1 MNDRLVPKADYYR
14 IQEPINLE
22 RECAEYF
29 IQILNTDP
37 IQHSA
42 ILPDRTE
49 SFYVS
54 QLLQPDADQLGS
66 SEDTLPLLRISQTL
80 AIPASAELS
89 LKPGDQGTLK
99 TTSDEYQV
107 LSLEMSEYSDDD
119 YDDEVVEI
127 EDLDWHGRVAVIIKP
142 ADNESELEINIVNQQ
157 TGEALSLEET
167 IDLIA
172 LLSVW
177 QEDQRYTE
185 FSAVLRGDTYT
196 PRIISR
202 DTGSA
207 LAGTYSSFVP
217 GDFIKG
223 ESCPKCSLEQIPCSH
238 QGFEHNAN

>member
-14 IQEPINLE
+14 IKEPFNLE

-66 SEDTLPLLRISQTL
+66 SDETPPLLRISQTL
-80 AIPASAELS
+80 AIPASAELN

-99 TTSDEYQV
+99 TASDEYQV
-107 LSLEMSEYSDDD
+107 LSLEMSEYSDAD

-127 EDLDWHGRVAVIIKP
+127 EDLEWHGRVAVIIKP

-157 TGEALSLEET
+157 TGEALSLEEM

-177 QEDQRYTE
+177 AEDQRYME
-185 FSAVLRGDTYT
+185 FSSVLRGDTYT
-196 PRIISR
+196 PRIISH
-202 DTGSA
+202 DSGTA
-207 LAGTYSSFVP
+207 LASMYSSFIP
-217 GDFIKG
+217 DDYIKIG
-223 ESCPKCSLEQIPCSH
+223 SCPKCSLEQIPCSH
-238 QGFEHNAN
+238 QGFERNVN